1 MFILLNFF
9 CTEARASTL
18 RPPPP
23 PGRMSLYTM
32 LYSRKKRICS
42 VGGGGGMGM
51 SGAIAER
58 QDRMFTLEGGADC
71 PPPKEGEE
79 ATPLSTCQ

>member
-1 MFILLNFF
+1 
-9 CTEARASTL
+9 
-18 RPPPP
+18 
-23 PGRMSLYTM
+23 
-32 LYSRKKRICS
+32 
-42 VGGGGGMGM
+42 MGM